1 MAEDAQGFLPP
12 VWSSADTVAWPFIR
26 LMVDC
31 SVIAY
36 DPEPVGLEKL
46 RALGLSGHLLSGRGV
61 DAFPMTVSVIRAG
74 SDAILAFRG
83 TQGGGSILQDLK
95 VIRRRTPEGHLHA
108 GFADGYADIHSHVV
122 SRLRRFSAKRVW
134 LTGHSLGG
142 ALAVVGAHRL
152 EEAGFGVAGVVTFG
166 QPMVTMPDLA
176 RVLARRFRG
185 RYVAFVNGSDPVPR
199 AVLPYVHFGRCVRL
213 AGDAFTRFDRV
224 PRTFGMAASGGARAD
239 GELDVDDT
247 GLEPMDADELAAL
260 IEQIEAEE
268 AFPRLDAQGRNIARG
283 LFNPFQGHSLAAYA
297 DLVARFLAAPAPP
310 S

>member
-1 MAEDAQGFLPP
+1 MAEDAPGFLPP

-46 RALGLSGHLLSGRGV
+46 RALGLSGHLLSGRGG
-61 DAFPMTVSVIRAG
+61 DAVPMTVSVIRAG

-83 TQGGGSILQDLK
+83 TQGGGSILQNLK
-95 VIRRRTPEGHLHA
+95 VIRRRSPAGRLHA
-108 GFADGYADIHSHVV
+108 GFADGYTDIHDSVV
-122 SRLRRFSAKRVW
+122 SRLRRNGVKRVW

-142 ALAVVGAHRL
+142 ALAVVGANRV
-152 EEAGFGVAGVVTFG
+152 EEAGFDVAGVVTFG
-166 QPMVTMPDLA
+166 QPMVAMPDLA
-176 RVLARRFRG
+176 RLLARRFRG

-213 AGDAFTRFDRV
+213 AGDVFSRFDRV
-224 PRTFGMAASGGARAD
+224 PRTYGMAASGGARAD

-247 GLEPMDADELAAL
+247 GLKPMDADELTDL

-268 AFPRLDAQGRNIARG
+268 ASPRLDAQGRNIARG

>member
-1 MAEDAQGFLPP
+1 MTADTSVLLPP
-12 VWSSADTVAWPFIR
+12 VWSSADDEAWPFTR
-26 LMVDC
+26 LMMEC
-31 SVIAY
+31 SAIAY

-46 RALGLSGHLLSGRGV
+46 RSRGLTGHLLTGRGV
-61 DAFPMTVSVIRAG
+61 DAFPMAVYAVRAG

-83 TQGGGSILQDLK
+83 TQSGGSILQDLK

-142 ALAVVGAHRL
+142 ALAVVGANRL
-152 EEAGFGVAGVVTFG
+152 EEAGFDVAGVVTFG

-199 AVLPYVHFGRCVRL
+199 AVLPYVHFGRCIRL
-213 AGDAFTRFDRV
+213 AGDVFTRFDRV
-224 PRTFGMAASGGARAD
+224 PRTYGVAPPEGSGAGSRQAD
-239 GELDVDDT
+239 APGT
-247 GLEPMDADELAAL
+247 EPMDAEELGAL
-260 IEQIEAEE
+260 IEQLEAEE
-268 AFPRLDAQGRNIARG
+268 AFSRLDSRGRIIARG
-283 LFNPFQGHSLAAYA
+283 LFNLFQGHTLAAYA
-297 DLVARFLAAPAPP
+297 DLVDRFLTASPP
-310 S
+310 LP

>member
-1 MAEDAQGFLPP
+1 MARDAEAFLPP
-12 VWSSADTVAWPFIR
+12 VWSSADDAAWPFTR

-31 SVIAY
+31 SAIAY

-46 RALGLSGHLLSGRGV
+46 RARGLTGHLLMGRGV
-61 DAFPMTVSVIRAG
+61 DAFPMAVYAVRSG

-83 TQGGGSILQDLK
+83 TQSGGSILQDLK

-185 RYVAFVNGSDPVPR
+185 RYVA
-199 AVLPYVHFGRCVRL
+199 VLPYVHFGRCVRL

-224 PRTFGMAASGGARAD
+224 PRTYGVASPEGNEAGSRQAD
-239 GELDVDDT
+239 DPGP
-247 GLEPMDADELAAL
+247 EPMDTPELDAI
-260 IEQIEAEE
+260 IEQLEAEE
-268 AFPRLDAQGRNIARG
+268 ASPRLDSQGRIIARG
-283 LFNPFQGHSLAAYA
+283 LFNPFEGHSLAAYA
-297 DLVARFLAAPAPP
+297 DLVDRFLTASPP
-310 S
+310 LP

>member
-1 MAEDAQGFLPP
+1 MARDAEAFLPP
-12 VWSSADTVAWPFIR
+12 VWSSADDAAWPFTR

-31 SVIAY
+31 SAIAY

-46 RALGLSGHLLSGRGV
+46 RARGLTGHLLMGRGV
-61 DAFPMTVSVIRAG
+61 DAFPMAVYAVRSG

-83 TQGGGSILQDLK
+83 TQSGGSILQDLK

-142 ALAVVGAHRL
+142 ALAVVGANRL

-185 RYVAFVNGSDPVPR
+185 RYVAFVNRSDPVPR

-224 PRTFGMAASGGARAD
+224 PRTYGVAPPEGSGPGSRQTD
-239 GELDVDDT
+239 DPGPMDTPELD
-247 GLEPMDADELAAL
+247 AI
-260 IEQIEAEE
+260 IEQLAAEE
-268 AFPRLDAQGRNIARG
+268 ASPRLDSQGRIIARG
-283 LFNPFQGHSLAAYA
+283 LFNPFEGHSLAAYA
-297 DLVARFLAAPAPP
+297 DLVDRFLTASPP
-310 S
+310 LP

>member
-12 VWSSADTVAWPFIR
+12 VWSSADTVAWPLTR

-31 SVIAY
+31 SAIAY

-46 RALGLSGHLLSGRGV
+46 RALGLSGELLSGRGV
-61 DAFPMTVSVIRAG
+61 DAFPMKVSVIRAG

-83 TQGGGSILQDLK
+83 TQGGGSILQNLK
-95 VIRRRTPEGHLHA
+95 VIRRRTPEGRLHA
-108 GFADGYADIHSHVV
+108 GFADGYTDIHDNLVT
-122 SRLRRFSAKRVW
+122 RLRRCCAKRVW

-152 EEAGFGVAGVVTFG
+152 EEAGFDVAGVVTFG
-166 QPMVTMPDLA
+166 QPMVAMPDLA
-176 RVLARRFRG
+176 RLLARRFRG

-239 GELDVDDT
+239 GESDVDDT

-260 IEQIEAEE
+260 IEQIEADE
-268 AFPRLDAQGRNIARG
+268 ASPRLDSQGRNIARG

-297 DLVARFLAAPAPP
+297 DLVDRFLAAGQA
-310 S
+310 

>member
-1 MAEDAQGFLPP
+1 MARDAEAFLPP
-12 VWSSADTVAWPFIR
+12 VWSSADDAAWPFTR

-31 SVIAY
+31 SAIAY

-83 TQGGGSILQDLK
+83 TQGGGSILQNLK

-213 AGDAFTRFDRV
+213 TGDAFTRFDRV
-224 PRTFGMAASGGARAD
+224 PRTYGVASPEGNEAGSRQAD
-239 GELDVDDT
+239 DPGP
-247 GLEPMDADELAAL
+247 EPMDTPELDAI
-260 IEQIEAEE
+260 IEQLAAEE
-268 AFPRLDAQGRNIARG
+268 ASPRLDSQGRIIARG
-283 LFNPFQGHSLAAYA
+283 LFNPFEGHSLAAYA
-297 DLVARFLAAPAPP
+297 DLVDRFLTASPP
-310 S
+310 LP

>member
-1 MAEDAQGFLPP
+1 MAEDAPGFLPP

-83 TQGGGSILQDLK
+83 TQSGGSILQNLK
-95 VIRRRTPEGHLHA
+95 VIRRRTHEGHLHA

-142 ALAVVGAHRL
+142 ALAVVGANRL
-152 EEAGFGVAGVVTFG
+152 AEAGFDVAGVVTFG
-166 QPMVTMPDLA
+166 QPMVAMPDLA
-176 RVLARRFRG
+176 RLLARRFRG

-213 AGDAFTRFDRV
+213 AGDVFTRFDRV

-239 GELDVDDT
+239 GALEVDDT
-247 GLEPMDADELAAL
+247 GLEPMDADELTDL

-268 AFPRLDAQGRNIARG
+268 ASPRLDAQGRNIARG
-283 LFNPFQGHSLAAYA
+283 LFNPVQGHSLAAYA
-297 DLVARFLAAPAPP
+297 DLVDRFLAAGEA
-310 S
+310 

>member
-1 MAEDAQGFLPP
+1 MARDAEAFLSP
-12 VWSSADTVAWPFIR
+12 VWSSADDVAWPFTR

-31 SVIAY
+31 SAIAY
-36 DPEPVGLEKL
+36 DSEPVGLDKL
-46 RALGLSGHLLSGRGV
+46 RSRGLTGHLLMGRGV
-61 DAFPMTVSVIRAG
+61 DAFPMAVYAIRAG

-83 TQGGGSILQDLK
+83 TQSGGSILQDLK
-95 VIRRRTPEGHLHA
+95 VIQRRTPEGRLHA

-142 ALAVVGAHRL
+142 ALAVVGANRL

-166 QPMVTMPDLA
+166 QPMVAMPDLA
-176 RVLARRFRG
+176 RVLGRRFRG

-224 PRTFGMAASGGARAD
+224 PRTYGVASPEGNEAGSRQAD
-239 GELDVDDT
+239 DIGP
-247 GLEPMDADELAAL
+247 EPMDTPELDAI
-260 IEQIEAEE
+260 IEQLEAEE
-268 AFPRLDAQGRNIARG
+268 ASPRLDSQGRIIARG
-283 LFNPFQGHSLAAYA
+283 LFNPFQGHTLAAYA
-297 DLVARFLAAPAPP
+297 DLVDRFLAPG
-310 S
+310 

>member
-1 MAEDAQGFLPP
+1 MAEDAPGFLPP

-83 TQGGGSILQDLK
+83 TQGGGSILQNLK
-95 VIRRRTPEGHLHA
+95 VIRRRSPAGRLHA
-108 GFADGYADIHSHVV
+108 GFADGYTDIHDSVV
-122 SRLRRFSAKRVW
+122 SRLRRNGVKRVW

-142 ALAVVGAHRL
+142 ALAVVGANRL
-152 EEAGFGVAGVVTFG
+152 EEAGFDVAGVVTFG
-166 QPMVTMPDLA
+166 QPMVAMPDLA
-176 RVLARRFRG
+176 RLLARRFRG

-213 AGDAFTRFDRV
+213 AGDVFTRFDRV

-239 GELDVDDT
+239 GALEVDDT

-260 IEQIEAEE
+260 IEQIEADE
-268 AFPRLDAQGRNIARG
+268 ASPRLDAQGRNIARG